1 MCNTEYKCRICSNE
15 YRVDIYMEND
25 ITRIMKK
32 ENVCFQCA
40 YWLEK
45 IMLTDEN
52 TAIINGIRYTIEDED
67 IHPHF
72 RGFGGREFNIE
83 FFDGRTVT
91 THNLWCQGK
100 IPERFRSYPELQ
112 DNARFIPKENKEV

>member
-1 MCNTEYKCRICSNE
+1 MCDTEIKCKICGNE
-15 YRVDIYMEND
+15 YRVDRYVKGDIRSIME
-25 ITRIMKK
+25 K

-52 TAIINGIRYTIEDED
+52 TAIINGIRYTIEKENQ
-67 IHPHF
+67 IGQF

-83 FFDGRTVT
+83 FFDGRKVT

-100 IPERFRSYPELQ
+100 IPETFLNYPEMQ
-112 DNARFIPKENKEV
+112 NNARFVNKEDM

>member
-1 MCNTEYKCRICSNE
+1 MCDTEIKCKICGNE
-15 YRVDIYMEND
+15 YRVDRYAKCDIRSIME
-25 ITRIMKK
+25 K

-45 IMLTDEN
+45 IMLTDKN
-52 TAIINGIRYTIEDED
+52 TAIINGIRYTIEKENQ
-67 IHPHF
+67 IGQF

-83 FFDGRTVT
+83 FFDGRKVT

-100 IPERFRSYPELQ
+100 IPETFLNYQEMQ
-112 DNARFIPKENKEV
+112 NNARFVNKEDM